1 MNNERQNDALKKYFD
16 TLLSTIIGYCR
27 NATYQID
34 SASQTDAAAFVNALG
49 NSINTNYTA
58 FRLARAAFVKG
69 CLLHPQ
75 TKMLVFGPQVNQAKL
90 IAFLNEPVFGYL
102 SQTFGIMQG
111 QAPLYDVASLQ
122 MPNEQKQII
131 YNTLLN

>member
-1 MNNERQNDALKKYFD
+1 MLIKKQHGGGDDVDKKQHGGGGEEDALKKYFD

-34 SASQTDAAAFVNALG
+34 SASQTDAAAFVNAL
-49 NSINTNYTA
+49 STTINTNYSA

-75 TKMLVFGPQVNQAKL
+75 TKMLIFGPQVSQDKL
-90 IAFLNEPVFGYL
+90 IAFL
-102 SQTFGIMQG
+102 
-111 QAPLYDVASLQ
+111 
-122 MPNEQKQII
+122 K
-131 YNTLLN
+131 